1 MSFASSAMSF
11 VATGAQ
17 NLSPPSE
24 HPVRDGLA
32 RSPCLPHKAYALA
45 VFWEQLVVW
54 QPCRAIGRD
63 YHCKEEA
70 LREKLFPR
78 EGKPP

>member
-24 HPVRDGLA
+24 RCVRDGLA
-32 RSPCLPHKAYALA
+32 RSPRLRAPFPHKAYALA
-45 VFWEQLVVW
+45 VFWEQRVV
-54 QPCRAIGRD
+54 
-63 YHCKEEA
+63 
-70 LREKLFPR
+70 
-78 EGKPP
+78 